1 MSIFDT
7 AMSVLFSGPMSE
19 AARYRPRNGPDFD
32 ITVIPAAAGD
42 MDMNINQAG
51 MVLPETMYEANAA
64 QFTVTPTEGDTMLI
78 GTVSYIVKSVRRVND
93 GMVWRFSMGA
103 TR

>member
-32 ITVIPAAAGD
+32 ISVIPAAAGD

-51 MVLPETMYEANAA
+51 MVLPEAMYEADAA
-64 QFTVTPTEGDTMLI
+64 QFSVTPTEGDTMLI